1 MNRLYLLHDNP
12 QANYENYGI
21 SYIFNVPCI
30 YTIIEPD
37 IVKQIIN
44 MKKFNFELLNMKEN
58 EVMKLFG
65 INKEIENQSFLF
77 NNSLIS
83 ISLSNST
90 IIEEKNL
97 DEIDIEENANK
108 RNKDTIQ
115 KEKYLIDLSSE
126 LFLYDYITK
135 QFDKTKLKQLP
146 RMLFFCSVFDN
157 NMKDIYKLRK
167 EKIENKLKDI
177 ENIKT
182 NENKNGEFEQ
192 KKEVELFEEK
202 KEKDGKLDEKGELK
216 EKETKIDINQDDI
229 LEENKENKKIK
240 EKINKNILK
249 CQLLDFCGTLE
260 IDGAFKYTGDNIKLQ
275 GDSLVIIL
283 SEFLNDNNNIE
294 KYFEKDEEN
303 RIINKIKKN
312 QGNLTELKTVLSEF
326 KMFKNIEI
334 TKEIIEK
341 VKKELENKPKIIFDK
356 TIAIKSNDII
366 LIEFKREFPKNLL
379 DDIKNF
385 IEHSFYFITL
395 YKDKNILENQ
405 SSIIHL
411 IFVYDH
417 IRNYEDE
424 NRIYSL
430 LKDII
435 KNNTEKLNI
444 FNNKIKF
451 YLVHSLPNLNLSI
464 LDKLENSISSLNE
477 KNNEFAKLM
486 ERQKVQ
492 INDLTLQNNVQN
504 NKINDLKS
512 QNNDFANLI
521 AKQNNKINDLTSQ
534 NNFLNE
540 TIGKLMN
547 RIDDLEKKIRPDNI
561 PNDI

>member
-1 MNRLYLLHDNP
+1 
-12 QANYENYGI
+12 
-21 SYIFNVPCI
+21 
-30 YTIIEPD
+30 
-37 IVKQIIN
+37 
-44 MKKFNFELLNMKEN
+44 
-58 EVMKLFG
+58 
-65 INKEIENQSFLF
+65 
-77 NNSLIS
+77 
-83 ISLSNST
+83 
-90 IIEEKNL
+90 
-97 DEIDIEENANK
+97 
-108 RNKDTIQ
+108 
-115 KEKYLIDLSSE
+115 
-126 LFLYDYITK
+126 
-135 QFDKTKLKQLP
+135 
-146 RMLFFCSVFDN
+146 
-157 NMKDIYKLRK
+157 
-167 EKIENKLKDI
+167 
-177 ENIKT
+177 
-182 NENKNGEFEQ
+182 
-192 KKEVELFEEK
+192 
-202 KEKDGKLDEKGELK
+202 
-216 EKETKIDINQDDI
+216 
-229 LEENKENKKIK
+229 
-240 EKINKNILK
+240 
-249 CQLLDFCGTLE
+249 
-260 IDGAFKYTGDNIKLQ
+260 
-275 GDSLVIIL
+275 
-283 SEFLNDNNNIE
+283 
-294 KYFEKDEEN
+294 
-303 RIINKIKKN
+303 
-312 QGNLTELKTVLSEF
+312 
-326 KMFKNIEI
+326 MFKNIEI

-424 NRIYSL
+424 NRMYSL

-504 NKINDLKS
+504 NKINYLTS

-547 RIDDLEKKIRPDNI
+547 RIDDLEKKNSSR
-561 PNDI
+561 

>member
-1 MNRLYLLHDNP
+1 
-12 QANYENYGI
+12 
-21 SYIFNVPCI
+21 
-30 YTIIEPD
+30 
-37 IVKQIIN
+37 
-44 MKKFNFELLNMKEN
+44 
-58 EVMKLFG
+58 
-65 INKEIENQSFLF
+65 
-77 NNSLIS
+77 
-83 ISLSNST
+83 
-90 IIEEKNL
+90 
-97 DEIDIEENANK
+97 
-108 RNKDTIQ
+108 
-115 KEKYLIDLSSE
+115 
-126 LFLYDYITK
+126 
-135 QFDKTKLKQLP
+135 
-146 RMLFFCSVFDN
+146 
-157 NMKDIYKLRK
+157 
-167 EKIENKLKDI
+167 
-177 ENIKT
+177 
-182 NENKNGEFEQ
+182 
-192 KKEVELFEEK
+192 
-202 KEKDGKLDEKGELK
+202 
-216 EKETKIDINQDDI
+216 
-229 LEENKENKKIK
+229 
-240 EKINKNILK
+240 
-249 CQLLDFCGTLE
+249 
-260 IDGAFKYTGDNIKLQ
+260 
-275 GDSLVIIL
+275 
-283 SEFLNDNNNIE
+283 
-294 KYFEKDEEN
+294 
-303 RIINKIKKN
+303 
-312 QGNLTELKTVLSEF
+312 
-326 KMFKNIEI
+326 MFKNIEI

-504 NKINDLKS
+504 NKINYLTS

-547 RIDDLEKKIRPDNI
+547 RIDDLEKKNSSR
-561 PNDI
+561 

>member
-1 MNRLYLLHDNP
+1 
-12 QANYENYGI
+12 
-21 SYIFNVPCI
+21 
-30 YTIIEPD
+30 
-37 IVKQIIN
+37 
-44 MKKFNFELLNMKEN
+44 
-58 EVMKLFG
+58 
-65 INKEIENQSFLF
+65 
-77 NNSLIS
+77 
-83 ISLSNST
+83 
-90 IIEEKNL
+90 
-97 DEIDIEENANK
+97 
-108 RNKDTIQ
+108 
-115 KEKYLIDLSSE
+115 
-126 LFLYDYITK
+126 
-135 QFDKTKLKQLP
+135 
-146 RMLFFCSVFDN
+146 
-157 NMKDIYKLRK
+157 
-167 EKIENKLKDI
+167 
-177 ENIKT
+177 
-182 NENKNGEFEQ
+182 
-192 KKEVELFEEK
+192 
-202 KEKDGKLDEKGELK
+202 
-216 EKETKIDINQDDI
+216 
-229 LEENKENKKIK
+229 
-240 EKINKNILK
+240 
-249 CQLLDFCGTLE
+249 
-260 IDGAFKYTGDNIKLQ
+260 
-275 GDSLVIIL
+275 
-283 SEFLNDNNNIE
+283 
-294 KYFEKDEEN
+294 
-303 RIINKIKKN
+303 
-312 QGNLTELKTVLSEF
+312 
-326 KMFKNIEI
+326 MFKNIEI

-504 NKINDLKS
+504 NKINDLTS

-534 NNFLNE
+534 NIIILEKFSQTSFIKYIIKLNFLFH
-540 TIGKLMN
+540 
-547 RIDDLEKKIRPDNI
+547 
-561 PNDI
+561 